1 MIVYRLTRFNYAH
14 DLNGKGAEMSGG
26 RWNNKGTALVY
37 TSESRALCM
46 LEIAVY
52 LPMGILPKDLML
64 VTITIPDKEIHVIDH
79 TSLQEDWKSN
89 PPKPNTRLIGD
100 TFVAEGKHL
109 VLKVPSVLVPGEYY
123 FLINPKHRNAS
134 DVNILQQEPFR
145 FDHRF
150 FQR

>member
-1 MIVYRLTRFNYAH
+1 MIVYRLTRSNYKH
-14 DLNGKGAEMSGG
+14 DLTGKGAEMSGG

-46 LEIAVY
+46 LEVAIH
-52 LPMGILPKDLML
+52 LPMGILPKDFML
-64 VTITIPDKEIHVIDH
+64 VTIRIPDNGIHTIDH
-79 TSLQEDWKSN
+79 TSLDEDWKSN

-100 TFVAEGKHL
+100 TFVADGKQL
-109 VLKVPSVLVPGEYY
+109 VLKVPSVLVPDEYN
-123 FLINPKHRNAS
+123 FLINPKHWNAS
-134 DVNILQQEPFR
+134 DVNILQQEPFT